1 MRMQSFSPMLSALVV
16 SASFLC
22 ASPALADMM
31 KMKATLDG
39 AQQNPPVT
47 TEGKGEATLG
57 FNTETKQLTWN
68 VMYSGLS
75 GPATAG
81 HIHGPA
87 AKGENADVVVPFND
101 PRLSEAVQVVL
112 ALRKARSRGR
122 RS

>member
-1 MRMQSFSPMLSALVV
+1 MRMQSFSPMLSALAV

-22 ASPALADMM
+22 GSPALADMM

-57 FNTETKQLTWN
+57 FNTDTKQLTWN

-87 AKGENADVVVPFND
+87 AKGENADVVVPFKGA
-101 PRLSEAVQVVL
+101 PKSPF
-112 ALRKARSRGR
+112 KGGRS
-122 RS
+122 